1 MDSSLLAPFPV
12 GSASSLL
19 ERIVANDDSCLQSD
33 DSAFCAL
40 TDFRREYPITVQTS
54 ASIDDALSEMNRFGI
69 HALLVTQDEAGVLD
83 SQIVGLITAYDIE
96 RHRPHRSPN
105 SRDFKHGK
113 PARVCDVM
121 TPWNELSLVKYESLH
136 ALTALDVYKMFQG
149 TGLTH
154 LLVVELHGD
163 DSALLR
169 GLLSRAALS
178 KRLTHGHASHSR

>member
-12 GSASSLL
+12 GSAPSLL

-96 RHRPHRSPN
+96 RHRPHRSLN
-105 SRDFKHGK
+105 SRDPKPGK

-121 TPWNELSLVKYESLH
+121 TPWNELSLVKYESLQ
-136 ALTALDVYKMFQG
+136 ALTAVDVYKMFQG

-163 DSALLR
+163 DSAVLR
-169 GLLSRAALS
+169 GLLSRAALA